1 MLERPNFAPKQL
13 HFFAFQ
19 SAKEIA
25 KYERGGGVVAPL
37 VRLEF
42 ATNFDQ
48 TTHMNDFNDRR
59 AGNRVRARLDAA
71 RTVGAWMPWMGVA
84 LALMLW
90 AGAGIWFVGAMGVE
104 GVLAAPPLQIVGAVL
119 LLLATGSALIA
130 AGIMARESRR
140 SSESNALVLSS
151 ARLLLEPAEHS
162 RSEIATI
169 GEAVVGES
177 QRVNRVLSDVRSQMD
192 AMKADIEA
200 NVTAVLKA
208 AEIVRTD
215 SDVLANRMLAER
227 QSLTELA
234 NSIRIQSENLAK
246 SIPMH
251 VQMFSDATKAAQDE
265 VRRADESLDQRLH
278 GLEGTARRLA
288 ERIDQLDTMGAESRK
303 RAQNLATALMRLD
316 EQLVQSTRMVDSAR
330 QAGELATAASK
341 NTADALRDAMSDALD
356 AAMKANETL
365 SSRASAASQE
375 AQAAMAQLQEM
386 GVRTESTTRAAAL
399 AVRQQ
404 ADETEQRMTR
414 LAEYLVQSTTRAT
427 RAAESGLDQAKQ
439 KLERASLF
447 SADKAPTEPSPAP
460 VRRNEE
466 LQLKPS
472 DIVAPKPT
480 AFRDAESASKGFAP
494 LLSEPGAPQSPDH
507 HDDDHKSSGLS
518 WRELLTGVEA
528 RNADGGQANDLLD
541 TLGRNGVSL
550 SVVKASD
557 LRRIASASSQGELQR
572 RRAIRDTAP
581 GEIQR
586 VSQLLDRDVN
596 LQKSARTFLAVEG
609 PQALRA
615 LATAETARE
624 DAEPRLSAYL
634 LLDAALSASS

>member
-1 MLERPNFAPKQL
+1 
-13 HFFAFQ
+13 
-19 SAKEIA
+19 
-25 KYERGGGVVAPL
+25 
-37 VRLEF
+37 
-42 ATNFDQ
+42 
-48 TTHMNDFNDRR
+48 
-59 AGNRVRARLDAA
+59 
-71 RTVGAWMPWMGVA
+71 MPWMGFGLAA
-84 LALMLW
+84 LLW
-90 AGAGIWFVGAMGVE
+90 GGAGAWFVGSLGVD
-104 GVLAAPPLQIVGAVL
+104 GILATPPLQLAGAAL

-162 RSEIATI
+162 RNEITAI

-177 QRVNRVLSDVRSQMD
+177 QRVNRVLSDVRAQMD
-192 AMKADIEA
+192 AMKADIET
-200 NVTAVLKA
+200 NVTSVLKA

-227 QSLTELA
+227 QSLSELS
-234 NSIRIQSENLAK
+234 NSIREQSENLAK
-246 SIPMH
+246 AIPLH
-251 VQMFSDATKAAQDE
+251 VQMVSDASKAAQEE
-265 VRRADESLDQRLH
+265 VRKSDEMLDQRLH

-365 SSRASAASQE
+365 STRASAASQE

-386 GVRTESTTRAAAL
+386 GVRTESATRAAAL

-404 ADETEQRMTR
+404 ADETEQRMSR
-414 LAEYLVQSTTRAT
+414 LAEHLVQSTTRAT
-427 RAAESGLDQAKQ
+427 RAADSGLDQAKQ
-439 KLERASLF
+439 RIEKASLLF
-447 SADKAPTEPSPAP
+447 GGDQPAANPPPTAHENARDPDHA
-460 VRRNEE
+460 
-466 LQLKPS
+466 
-472 DIVAPKPT
+472 APKPT
-480 AFRDAESASKGFAP
+480 AFRDAQSAAQGFAP
-494 LLSEPGAPQSPDH
+494 LLPDDKPEDVRDIPH
-507 HDDDHKSSGLS
+507 VAEEGPSGLS
-518 WRELLTGVEA
+518 WREMLTGVES
-528 RNADGGQANDLLD
+528 RNANGSGQSNELLA
-541 TLGRNGVSL
+541 TLNRNGVSL

-586 VSQLLDRDVN
+586 VSQLLDRDAN
-596 LQKSARTFLAVEG
+596 LQKSVRTFLAAEG

-634 LLDAALSASS
+634 LLDAALSAST

>member
-1 MLERPNFAPKQL
+1 M
-13 HFFAFQ
+13 AF
-19 SAKEIA
+19 
-25 KYERGGGVVAPL
+25 
-37 VRLEF
+37 
-42 ATNFDQ
+42 
-48 TTHMNDFNDRR
+48 
-59 AGNRVRARLDAA
+59 
-71 RTVGAWMPWMGVA
+71 A

-90 AGAGIWFVGAMGVE
+90 SGAAIWFVGTMGVE
-104 GVLAAPPLQIVGAVL
+104 GILAAPPLQVAGAIL

-162 RSEIATI
+162 RGEIATI

-177 QRVNRVLSDVRSQMD
+177 QRVNRVLSDVRAQMD

-200 NVTAVLKA
+200 NVTSVLKA

-234 NSIRIQSENLAK
+234 NSIRVQSENMAK
-246 SIPMH
+246 AIPMH
-251 VQMFSDATKAAQDE
+251 VQMFSEATKAAQDE

-365 SSRASAASQE
+365 SARASAASQE

-404 ADETEQRMTR
+404 ADETEQRMSR
-414 LAEYLVQSTTRAT
+414 LAEYLVQSTTRAA

-439 KLERASLF
+439 KLERASLL
-447 SADKAPTEPSPAP
+447 STETARQDPPPLTS
-460 VRRNEE
+460 RKTDE
-466 LQLKPS
+466 LQLKAS

-480 AFRDAESASKGFAP
+480 AFRDAQSAAQGFAP
-494 LLSEPGAPQSPDH
+494 LLSGADAPVPA
-507 HDDDHKSSGLS
+507 DDHTDEPKSTGLS

-528 RNADGGQANDLLD
+528 RNSGGADGDASELLD

-586 VSQLLDRDVN
+586 VSQLLDRDID
-596 LQKSARTFLAVEG
+596 LQKSARSFLAIEG

-634 LLDAALSASS
+634 LLDAALSTSS

>member
-1 MLERPNFAPKQL
+1 M
-13 HFFAFQ
+13 
-19 SAKEIA
+19 
-25 KYERGGGVVAPL
+25 APL

-42 ATNFDQ
+42 ATKFDQ
-48 TTHMNDFNDRR
+48 TRLMNDFNDRR
-59 AGNRVRARLDAA
+59 AGNRVRARLEAA
-71 RTVGAWMPWMGVA
+71 RTAGGWMPWMGFGLAA
-84 LALMLW
+84 LLW
-90 AGAGIWFVGAMGVE
+90 LGAAAWSYGVLGLDGI
-104 GVLAAPPLQIVGAVL
+104 LAAPPLQIAGAAL
-119 LLLATGSALIA
+119 LLLATGCALIA
-130 AGIMARESRR
+130 AGVMARESRR

-151 ARLLLEPAEHS
+151 AKLLLEPAEHS
-162 RSEIATI
+162 RSEIAAI

-177 QRVNRVLSDVRSQMD
+177 QRVNRVLSDVRAQMD
-192 AMKADIEA
+192 SMKTDIEA
-200 NVTAVLKA
+200 NVTSVLKA

-227 QSLTELA
+227 QSLTELSA
-234 NSIRIQSENLAK
+234 TIRDQSESLAK
-246 SIPMH
+246 AIPMH
-251 VQMFSDATKAAQDE
+251 VQMVSDASKAAQEE
-265 VRRADESLDQRLH
+265 VRRSDEMLDQRLH

-365 SSRASAASQE
+365 SARSSAASQE

-386 GVRTESTTRAAAL
+386 GVRTESATRAAAL

-404 ADETEQRMTR
+404 ADETEQRMSR
-414 LAEYLVQSTTRAT
+414 LAEHLVQSTTRAT
-427 RAAESGLDQAKQ
+427 KTAESGLDQAKQ
-439 KLERASLF
+439 RLENASLLF
-447 SADKAPTEPSPAP
+447 GARNDAGAASHEPPQAPRREAPTPPE
-460 VRRNEE
+460 
-466 LQLKPS
+466 
-472 DIVAPKPT
+472 PT
-480 AFRDAESASKGFAP
+480 AQKATAFSDAQSAAQGFAP
-494 LLSEPGAPQSPDH
+494 LLPEEPAQPQN
-507 HDDDHKSSGLS
+507 DDSRAGSGLS

-528 RNADGGQANDLLD
+528 RNAAGEQGQSSELLD

-550 SVVKASD
+550 SIVKASD
-557 LRRIASASSQGELQR
+557 LRRIASASHQGELQR

-586 VSQLLDRDVN
+586 VSQLLDRDAG
-596 LQKSARTFLAVEG
+596 LEKSARTFLAVEG

-615 LATAETARE
+615 LATADSARE

-634 LLDAALSASS
+634 LLDAALSAST

>member
-1 MLERPNFAPKQL
+1 
-13 HFFAFQ
+13 
-19 SAKEIA
+19 
-25 KYERGGGVVAPL
+25 
-37 VRLEF
+37 
-42 ATNFDQ
+42 
-48 TTHMNDFNDRR
+48 MNDFNDRR
-59 AGNRVRARLDAA
+59 AGNRVRARLEGA
-71 RTVGAWMPWMGVA
+71 RTAGAWMPWMGFGLAA
-84 LALMLW
+84 LLW
-90 AGAGIWFVGAMGVE
+90 TGAGVWFVGAMGLE
-104 GVLAAPPLQIVGAVL
+104 GVLSAPPLQIAGAVM
-119 LLLATGSALIA
+119 LLLATGCALIA
-130 AGIMARESRR
+130 SGVMARESRR

-162 RSEIATI
+162 RNEIAAI

-177 QRVNRVLSDVRSQMD
+177 QRVNRVLSEVRAQMD
-192 AMKADIEA
+192 SMKTDIES
-200 NVTAVLKA
+200 NVTSVLKA

-227 QSLTELA
+227 QSLTELSA
-234 NSIRIQSENLAK
+234 SIRDQSENLAK
-246 SIPMH
+246 AIPMH
-251 VQMFSDATKAAQDE
+251 VQMVSDASKAAQEE
-265 VRRADESLDQRLH
+265 VRRSDELLDQRLH

-365 SSRASAASQE
+365 SSRSSAASQE
-375 AQAAMAQLQEM
+375 AQAAMSQLQEM
-386 GVRTESTTRAAAL
+386 GVRTESATRAAAL

-404 ADETEQRMTR
+404 ADETEQRMSR
-414 LAEYLVQSTTRAT
+414 LAEHLIQSTTRAT

-439 KLERASLF
+439 RIEKASLLF
-447 SADKAPTEPSPAP
+447 GGDQTPKDTPVARGEVEPEAAQPF
-460 VRRNEE
+460 
-466 LQLKPS
+466 

-480 AFRDAESASKGFAP
+480 AFRNAQSAAKGFAP
-494 LLSEPGAPQSPDH
+494 LLS
-507 HDDDHKSSGLS
+507 DDDDRHDAGALQHSDDQEPSGLS
-518 WRELLTGVEA
+518 WRELMSGVEA
-528 RNADGGQANDLLD
+528 RNGSGNSGQSTELLD
-541 TLGRNGVSL
+541 TLDRNGVSL
-550 SVVKASD
+550 SSVKASD

-572 RRAIRDTAP
+572 RRAIRDAAP

-586 VSQLLDRDVN
+586 VSQLLDRDAN
-596 LQKSARTFLAVEG
+596 LQKSARIFLAAEG

-615 LATAETARE
+615 LATAESARE

-634 LLDAALSASS
+634 LLDAALSAST